1 MVSRTPALLVV
12 AGTCALLSSAYA
24 DCLDKGKQITI
35 DAGSWYE
42 YCCTGMDGSQNVSY
56 YAQFHSVN
64 NDAYTTTSIVAD
76 DSQHTGHCAD
86 SASGPPAWQTYVARS
101 YHDNFVH
108 SEQYYD
114 GGSSGVYLA
123 TQISFRIGCTTPGSG
138 SQCQIQLD
146 QLHQCNGQSCSSDT
160 AHPLSAATTTENAAA
175 GVAVMDIAG
184 NLTEVAQTQQK
195 AAMDTVQ
202 PVQTAPSM
210 SFIHV
215 NFPRKFFVSQ
225 CRTNPPNGD
234 CGLDVNCRGDSS
246 TSPPGVDRCTT
257 HNVDPTKLGSF
268 LVTDTQAPGY
278 NAMCYVPIG
287 STGTYVAQYQ
297 YGGQGVGGVG
307 LCQQAEASVLA

>member
-1 MVSRTPALLVV
+1 MVSRTSALLVV
-12 AGTCALLSSAYA
+12 AVTCGLSVSYCAPVLPESNGNTLNHVFSGK
-24 DCLDKGKQITI
+24 CLDTYPYDNKVNAYIWDCNGN
-35 DAGSWYE
+35 GSQEWAFRS
-42 YCCTGMDGSQNVSY
+42 DGSLLHIDSGKCLDVSPY
-56 YAQFHSVN
+56 DDHTSVYIWDCN
-64 NDAYTTTSIVAD
+64 GNPSQQWHRDGRRIVNGGSGKCLDAYPAD
-76 DSQHTGHCAD
+76 DRTTAYIWPCNDNDSQM
-86 SASGPPAWQTYVARS
+86 W
-101 YHDNFVH
+101 
-108 SEQYYD
+108 D
-114 GGSSGVYLA
+114 G
-123 TQISFRIGCTTPGSG
+123 
-138 SQCQIQLD
+138 IQ
-146 QLHQCNGQSCSSDT
+146 
-160 AHPLSAATTTENAAA
+160 ALS
-175 GVAVMDIAG
+175 VQR

-195 AAMDTVQ
+195 AAMDTMQ
-202 PVQTAPSM
+202 PVQTAPTV
-210 SFIHV
+210 SFMHV